1 MSDRYLIINA
11 DDFGICTE
19 TNDAIE
25 HLFREGKITSTT
37 VMVCAGEGRDAV
49 SRASK
54 DNRIRMGLH
63 ATFNSDF
70 MQEKW
75 RGIAPGN
82 IIPSLLDDDGSFHV
96 DRDVFY
102 KNAKEQEIAIELE
115 AQYDFIKD
123 MGYQPTHIDSHC
135 GTLYGLTGR
144 SFLKEA
150 FVICLRKGLPF
161 RFPKS
166 KKYLTAM
173 FQGNIPDQ
181 IDQAHTM
188 AVSYAKEL
196 GVALPVDIVTNPFS
210 IRDIS
215 SYEQLKNFY
224 LNAVRNTEEGVTE
237 LFMHPSGENST
248 YSFITPEWQKR
259 IWEYRFLLDD
269 ELQKVIGQEN
279 IKLVSWDNAPFS
291 L

>member
-25 HLFREGKITSTT
+25 HLFREERITSTT
-37 VMVCAGEGRDAV
+37 VMVCAGAARNAV
-49 SRASK
+49 NRASK
-54 DNRIRMGLH
+54 DSRIKMGLH

-75 RGIAPGN
+75 SGIAPKN

-96 DRDVFY
+96 NKDIFY
-102 KNAKEQEIAIELE
+102 ENAKEQEVTIELE
-115 AQYDFIKD
+115 AQYHFITD
-123 MGYQPTHIDSHC
+123 MGYQPTHMDSHC

-144 SFLKEA
+144 AFLKEA
-150 FVICLRKGLPF
+150 FEICLRKRLPF

-166 KKYLTAM
+166 KKYLEAIY
-173 FQGNIPDQ
+173 GDNIPEQ
-181 IDQAHTM
+181 IDRTHTM
-188 AVSYAKEL
+188 AVGYATEL
-196 GVALPVDIVTNPFS
+196 GISLPIDIVTNPFS
-210 IRDIS
+210 IRDIP

-224 LNAVRNTEEGVTE
+224 LNALRTIDEGVTE
-237 LFMHPSGENST
+237 LFMHPSKENTT
-248 YSFITPEWQKR
+248 YRLITPEWQKR

-269 ELQKVIGQEN
+269 ELQKVISQEN
-279 IKLVSWDNAPFS
+279 IKLVSWGNAPF
-291 L
+291 